1 MNKPGVVLISTLLI
15 VMVMSIISIQISKNF
30 FLSIQRDL
38 YIDFKNHSLQLL
50 LSSEKQAIKSIQKEI
65 ISSNGKLINKDPVL
79 NQSYFF
85 SNELATIQVDV
96 SDASN
101 CFNLNSIF
109 IKTSD
114 SVQIKKDNREWL
126 ERLLRLKG
134 LDAPEIE
141 SFIDQLIDWVDPDN
155 QPLNFGAENYF
166 YIGPLSP
173 INQYTPKR
181 LLSNLSEIKN
191 FPVLEQISFKKISNN
206 LCVLP
211 GLSNQLI
218 NVNTLND
225 SHTNLIASLFDEE
238 NLEFIESQILDTP
251 ENGYDSANEFA
262 NKIIQSAP
270 WPSQVLSI
278 NSKTFLISTKI
289 YNQTFS
295 NQLDSLVILD
305 TSNSAKILNRD
316 FIF

>member
-1 MNKPGVVLISTLLI
+1 
-15 VMVMSIISIQISKNF
+15 MSIISIQISKNF

-262 NKIIQSAP
+262 NKISQSVS

>member
-15 VMVMSIISIQISKNF
+15 VMVMAIISIQISKHF
-30 FLSIQRDL
+30 FLSIQRDS

-50 LSSEKQAIKSIQKEI
+50 LSSEKEAIASIQKEI
-65 ISSNGKLINKDPVL
+65 NSSNEKLTNKDPVL

-109 IKTSD
+109 IKTGD
-114 SVQIKKDNREWL
+114 GVQIKKDNKEWL

-134 LDAPEIE
+134 FDTPETE

-181 LLSNLSEIKN
+181 LLSNLSEIKS
-191 FPVLEQISFKKISNN
+191 FPVLDQMDFNKISNN

-211 GLSNQLI
+211 GISNQLI
-218 NVNTLND
+218 NVNTLNNT
-225 SHTNLIASLFDEE
+225 HKNLIASFFDEE

-262 NKIIQSAP
+262 KKITQSVS

-278 NSKTFLISTKI
+278 NSKTLLISTKI
-289 YNQTFS
+289 YNQTYS

-305 TSNSAKILNRD
+305 NSNSAKVLNRD
-316 FIF
+316 FSF

>member
-1 MNKPGVVLISTLLI
+1 
-15 VMVMSIISIQISKNF
+15 MSIISIQISKNF

-225 SHTNLIASLFDEE
+225 SHINLIASLFDEE

-262 NKIIQSAP
+262 NKISQSGS

>member
-1 MNKPGVVLISTLLI
+1 MA
-15 VMVMSIISIQISKNF
+15 IISIQISKKF
-30 FLSIQRDL
+30 FLSIQRDS

-50 LSSEKQAIKSIQKEI
+50 LSSEKEAIASIQKEI
-65 ISSNGKLINKDPVL
+65 NSSNEKLTNKDPVL

-85 SNELATIQVDV
+85 ANELATIQVDV

-109 IKTSD
+109 IKTGD
-114 SVQIKKDNREWL
+114 GVQIKKDNKEWL

-134 LDAPEIE
+134 FDTPETE

-181 LLSNLSEIKN
+181 LLSNLSEIKS
-191 FPVLEQISFKKISNN
+191 FPVLDQMDFNKISNN

-211 GLSNQLI
+211 GISNQLM
-218 NVNTLND
+218 NVNTLNNT
-225 SHTNLIASLFDEE
+225 HKNLVASFFDEE

-262 NKIIQSAP
+262 KKITQSVS

-278 NSKTFLISTKI
+278 NSKTLLISTKI
-289 YNQTFS
+289 YNQTYS

-305 TSNSAKILNRD
+305 NYNSAKVLNRD
-316 FIF
+316 FSF

>member
-191 FPVLEQISFKKISNN
+191 FPVLDQISFKKISNN

-238 NLEFIESQILDTP
+238 NLEFIESQIFDTP

-262 NKIIQSAP
+262 NKISQSGS

-305 TSNSAKILNRD
+305 TSNSAKVLNRD

>member
-1 MNKPGVVLISTLLI
+1 
-15 VMVMSIISIQISKNF
+15 MSIISIQISKNF

-50 LSSEKQAIKSIQKEI
+50 LSSEKQAIKSIQKEM
-65 ISSNGKLINKDPVL
+65 ISSNEKLINKDPVL

-85 SNELATIQVDV
+85 SNELTTIQADV

-109 IKTSD
+109 IKTGD
-114 SVQIKKDNREWL
+114 GIQIKKDNREWL

-191 FPVLEQISFKKISNN
+191 FPVLDQISFKKISNN

-225 SHTNLIASLFDEE
+225 SHINLIASLFDEE

-262 NKIIQSAP
+262 NKISQSVS

-305 TSNSAKILNRD
+305 TSNSAKVLNRD

>member
-50 LSSEKQAIKSIQKEI
+50 LSSEKQTIKSIQKEI

-101 CFNLNSIF
+101 CFNLNSVF
-109 IKTSD
+109 IKTGD

-181 LLSNLSEIKN
+181 LLSNFSEIKN
-191 FPVLEQISFKKISNN
+191 FPVLEQISFKKISKN

-262 NKIIQSAP
+262 NKITQSAP

-305 TSNSAKILNRD
+305 TSNSAKVLNRD

>member
-1 MNKPGVVLISTLLI
+1 MISTLLI

-191 FPVLEQISFKKISNN
+191 FPVLDQISFKKISNN

-225 SHTNLIASLFDEE
+225 SHINLIASLFDEE

-262 NKIIQSAP
+262 NKISQSGS

-305 TSNSAKILNRD
+305 TSNSAKVLNRD

>member
-15 VMVMSIISIQISKNF
+15 VMVMAIISIQISKKF
-30 FLSIQRDL
+30 FLSIQRDS

-50 LSSEKQAIKSIQKEI
+50 LSSEKEAIASIQKEI
-65 ISSNGKLINKDPVL
+65 NSSNEKLTNKDPVL

-85 SNELATIQVDV
+85 ANELATIQVDV

-109 IKTSD
+109 IKTGD
-114 SVQIKKDNREWL
+114 GVQIKKDNKEWL

-134 LDAPEIE
+134 FDTPETE

-181 LLSNLSEIKN
+181 LLSNLSEIKS
-191 FPVLEQISFKKISNN
+191 FPVLDQMDFNKISNN

-211 GLSNQLI
+211 GISNQLI
-218 NVNTLND
+218 NVNTLNNT
-225 SHTNLIASLFDEE
+225 HKNLIASFFDEE

-262 NKIIQSAP
+262 KKITQSVS

-278 NSKTFLISTKI
+278 NSKTLLISTKI
-289 YNQTFS
+289 YNQTYS

-305 TSNSAKILNRD
+305 NSNSAKVLNRD
-316 FIF
+316 FSF

>member
-1 MNKPGVVLISTLLI
+1 MNKPGIVLISTLLI

-191 FPVLEQISFKKISNN
+191 FPVLDQISFKKISNN

-262 NKIIQSAP
+262 NKISQSVS

-305 TSNSAKILNRD
+305 TSNSAKVLNRD

>member
-1 MNKPGVVLISTLLI
+1 
-15 VMVMSIISIQISKNF
+15 MSIISIQISKNF

-50 LSSEKQAIKSIQKEI
+50 LSSEKQAIKSIQKEM
-65 ISSNGKLINKDPVL
+65 ISSTEKLINKDPVL

-109 IKTSD
+109 IKTGD
-114 SVQIKKDNREWL
+114 GLQIQKDNKEWL

-134 LDAPEIE
+134 FDAPQIE

-166 YIGPLSP
+166 YIGPLSL
-173 INQYTPKR
+173 IKQYTPKR

-191 FPVLEQISFKKISNN
+191 FPVLDQIDFNKISNN

-211 GLSNQLI
+211 GISNQLI
-218 NVNTLND
+218 NVNTLNNT
-225 SHTNLIASLFDEE
+225 HKNLIASFFDEE
-238 NLEFIESQILDTP
+238 NLEFIESQILDAP

-262 NKIIQSAP
+262 KKITQSVS

-278 NSKTFLISTKI
+278 NSKTLLISSKI

-295 NQLDSLVILD
+295 NQLDSLVILEN
-305 TSNSAKILNRD
+305 SNSAKVLNRD
-316 FIF
+316 FSF

>member
-191 FPVLEQISFKKISNN
+191 FPVLDQISFKKISNN

-225 SHTNLIASLFDEE
+225 SHINLIASLFDEE
-238 NLEFIESQILDTP
+238 NLEFIESQIFDTP

-262 NKIIQSAP
+262 NKISQSGS

-305 TSNSAKILNRD
+305 TSNSAKVLNRD

>member
-85 SNELATIQVDV
+85 SNELAIIQVDV

-155 QPLNFGAENYF
+155 QPLNYGAENYF

-191 FPVLEQISFKKISNN
+191 FPALDQISFKKISNN

-225 SHTNLIASLFDEE
+225 SHINLIASLFDEE

-262 NKIIQSAP
+262 NKISQSVS

>member
-1 MNKPGVVLISTLLI
+1 M
-15 VMVMSIISIQISKNF
+15 
-30 FLSIQRDL
+30 
-38 YIDFKNHSLQLL
+38 
-50 LSSEKQAIKSIQKEI
+50 SSEKQAIKSIQKEI

-191 FPVLEQISFKKISNN
+191 FPVLDQISFKKISNN

-225 SHTNLIASLFDEE
+225 SHTNLIASFFDEE
-238 NLEFIESQILDTP
+238 NLEFIESQIFDTP

-262 NKIIQSAP
+262 NKISQSGS

-305 TSNSAKILNRD
+305 TSNSAKVLNRD

>member
-1 MNKPGVVLISTLLI
+1 
-15 VMVMSIISIQISKNF
+15 MSIISIQISKNF

-126 ERLLRLKG
+126 ERLLRLQG

-225 SHTNLIASLFDEE
+225 SHTNLIASFFDEE

-262 NKIIQSAP
+262 NKISQSVS

-305 TSNSAKILNRD
+305 TSNSAKVLNRD

>member
-262 NKIIQSAP
+262 NKISQSVS

-305 TSNSAKILNRD
+305 KSNSAKVLNRD

>member
-1 MNKPGVVLISTLLI
+1 
-15 VMVMSIISIQISKNF
+15 MSIISIQISKNF

-166 YIGPLSP
+166 YIGPLSL
-173 INQYTPKR
+173 IKQYTPKR

-191 FPVLEQISFKKISNN
+191 FPILDQIDFNKISNN

-211 GLSNQLI
+211 GISNQLI
-218 NVNTLND
+218 NVNTLNNT
-225 SHTNLIASLFDEE
+225 HKNLIASFFDEE
-238 NLEFIESQILDTP
+238 NLEFIESQILDAP

-262 NKIIQSAP
+262 KKITQSVS

-278 NSKTFLISTKI
+278 NSKTLLISSKI

-295 NQLDSLVILD
+295 NQLDSLVILEN
-305 TSNSAKILNRD
+305 SNSAKVLNRD
-316 FIF
+316 FSF

>member
-1 MNKPGVVLISTLLI
+1 MAIIST
-15 VMVMSIISIQISKNF
+15 QISKIF
-30 FLSIQRDL
+30 FLSIQRDS

-50 LSSEKQAIKSIQKEI
+50 LSSEKEAIQSIQKEI
-65 ISSNGKLINKDPVL
+65 VSSNQKLTNKDPVL

-109 IKTSD
+109 IKTGD
-114 SVQIKKDNREWL
+114 GLQIKKDNKEWL

-134 LDAPEIE
+134 FDASKIE

-155 QPLNFGAENYF
+155 QPLNSGAENYF

-191 FPVLEQISFKKISNN
+191 FPVLDQIDFNKISNN

-211 GLSNQLI
+211 GISNQLI
-218 NVNTLND
+218 NVNTLNNT
-225 SHTNLIASLFDEE
+225 HKNLIASFFDEE
-238 NLEFIESQILDTP
+238 NLEFIESQILDAP

-262 NKIIQSAP
+262 KKITQSVS

-278 NSKTFLISTKI
+278 NSKTLLISSKI

-295 NQLDSLVILD
+295 NQLDSLVILEN
-305 TSNSAKILNRD
+305 SNSAKVLNRD
-316 FIF
+316 FSF

>member
-1 MNKPGVVLISTLLI
+1 MNKPGVVMISTLLI

-50 LSSEKQAIKSIQKEI
+50 LSSEKQAIKSIQKVI

-85 SNELATIQVDV
+85 LNELATIQVDV
-96 SDASN
+96 SDSSN

-114 SVQIKKDNREWL
+114 SVQIKKDNKEWL
-126 ERLLRLKG
+126 ERLLTLKG

-173 INQYTPKR
+173 ITQYTPKR

-305 TSNSAKILNRD
+305 TSNSAKVLNRD

>member
-114 SVQIKKDNREWL
+114 SVQIKKDNKEWL

-191 FPVLEQISFKKISNN
+191 FPVLDQISFKKISNN

-262 NKIIQSAP
+262 NKISQSGS

-305 TSNSAKILNRD
+305 TSNSAKVLNRD